1 MKIGRKGSSVIM
13 SGKLSVIITSALL
26 ALCLILTGT
35 AVSAAAPVTA
45 RVTIEASDGVAVSI
59 SSGNYKIGEPVDFSV
74 TTKGDYLIRGIGIT
88 TEKGAVDFS
97 VTGSYRYRF
106 IMPSEDVNIK
116 ISAEDYGIVSYG
128 ECALGLWRLA
138 GSPEAKD
145 ADIAILR
152 GGKPD
157 ENPDADTVNS
167 AAWAVANGI
176 FPSSPVN
183 EKIPDGTFD
192 ADKPLIRE
200 DLCRAL
206 ANFAALM
213 GSDTTKGAEEPETV
227 DRELISESARDSVC
241 WTVGNGIVDTEN
253 SAAGY
258 FFRPAQ
264 KIVRCEYDRVISK
277 FIAVTGIGAKND
289 DKNGKNDKN
298 DKNETNADVGDMI
311 IKCAPASNNCA
322 QNRVS
327 AD

>member
-1 MKIGRKGSSVIM
+1 MIFMKIGRKGISVIM
-13 SGKLSVIITSALL
+13 SRKLSVIITSALL

-35 AVSAAAPVTA
+35 AVSAAAPDTA
-45 RVTIEASDGVAVSI
+45 RVTIEASDGVSVSI

-74 TTKGDYLIRGIGIT
+74 TTSGDYVIRGIAVT

-97 VTGSYRYRF
+97 VTGNYRYRF
-106 IMPSEDVNIK
+106 VMPSEDVNIK

-138 GSPEAKD
+138 GSPEVKD

-152 GGKPD
+152 DGKPD
-157 ENPDADTVNS
+157 AKPDADTVSS
-167 AAWAVANGI
+167 AAWAVRNGI
-176 FPSSPVN
+176 FPSAPAD
-183 EKIPDGTFD
+183 EKNARADGRFD

-200 DLCRAL
+200 DLCKTL

-213 GSDTTKGAEEPETV
+213 GADTTKGAEEPETV
-227 DRELISESARDSVC
+227 DRELISESAWDSVC

-264 KIVRCEYDRVISK
+264 KIVRCEYDRVISN
-277 FIAVTGIGAKND
+277 FIAVTGIGAK
-289 DKNGKNDKN
+289 
-298 DKNETNADVGDMI
+298 ETLI
-311 IKCAPASNNCA
+311 
-322 QNRVS
+322 
-327 AD
+327 

>member
-1 MKIGRKGSSVIM
+1 M
-13 SGKLSVIITSALL
+13 
-26 ALCLILTGT
+26 
-35 AVSAAAPVTA
+35 
-45 RVTIEASDGVAVSI
+45 
-59 SSGNYKIGEPVDFSV
+59 
-74 TTKGDYLIRGIGIT
+74 
-88 TEKGAVDFS
+88 
-97 VTGSYRYRF
+97 
-106 IMPSEDVNIK
+106 
-116 ISAEDYGIVSYG
+116 
-128 ECALGLWRLA
+128 
-138 GSPEAKD
+138 
-145 ADIAILR
+145 
-152 GGKPD
+152 
-157 ENPDADTVNS
+157 NS

-213 GSDTTKGAEEPETV
+213 GFDTTKGAEDPETV
-227 DRELISESARDSVC
+227 DRELISESARDGVC

-298 DKNETNADVGDMI
+298 DKNETKADVGDMI

>member
-1 MKIGRKGSSVIM
+1 MLR
-13 SGKLSVIITSALL
+13 KLSVIITSALL
-26 ALCLILTGT
+26 ALCLVLTGT
-35 AVSAAAPVTA
+35 AVSAADLNEA
-45 RVTIEASDGVAVSI
+45 RVTVAASDGVSVSI

-74 TTKGDYLIRGIGIT
+74 ETKGDYLIRGIGIT

-97 VTGSYRYRF
+97 VTGCYRYRF
-106 IMPSEDVNIK
+106 VMPSEDVNIK

-128 ECALGLWRLA
+128 ECALSLWRLA
-138 GSPEAKD
+138 GSPEVKD
-145 ADIAILR
+145 ADIEILR
-152 GGKPD
+152 DGKP
-157 ENPDADTVNS
+157 EEKPDADAVNF

-176 FPSSPVN
+176 FPSMPVN
-183 EKIPDGTFD
+183 ENDEKTDITFD

-200 DLCRAL
+200 DLCKAL

-213 GSDTTKGAEEPETV
+213 SVDTAKGAEEPETV
-227 DRELISESARDSVC
+227 DRELISESAWDSVC

-264 KIVRCEYDRVISK
+264 KIVRCEYDRVIAK

-289 DKNGKNDKN
+289 ET
-298 DKNETNADVGDMI
+298 NETKPDVCDPI
-311 IKCAPASNNCA
+311 IKRAPAMNSCA
-322 QNRVS
+322 QNRVI